1 MTLTNAAPPADPSG
15 TTAGT
20 ARERREAKARRRRN
34 ARASVVATLVVVLAM
49 GGGGFAWYVVS
60 QTDDLTTQN
69 AAARQLLSTSDG
81 KVAEQTTRVALSAQ
95 IGAVDAF
102 LAEPFL
108 TRITTGTADA
118 RESLEA
124 ATGAVQ
130 TSMVE
135 FARDE
140 VAAARKSLE
149 ATEAR
154 AQKVYTATEG
164 KGVDDAV
171 RARLQEALTT
181 TAAATDAAGE
191 SVAGTDLA
199 ALEQAALDL
208 STNRSV
214 VALATETL
222 SAAQDEITCP
232 APDQVWDPDSGR
244 VPSSALSPIPWAP
257 THMVRTDVLDGLI
270 ELDAAYREEF
280 GEHLTINSS
289 YRSYEAQASIYDPS
303 SPIAAPPGCSNHG
316 LGLAVDIGGGVETF
330 DTVQYNWLKQHAETY
345 GWVHP
350 AFAEPDGR
358 VPEPWH
364 WESVLARAGA

>member
-1 MTLTNAAPPADPSG
+1 M
-15 TTAGT
+15 
-20 ARERREAKARRRRN
+20 RRRRN
-34 ARASVVATLVVVLAM
+34 TRAMIVATLVIVLVM

-60 QTDDLTTQN
+60 AGDDLAAQN
-69 AAARQLLSTSDG
+69 TAARQLLSTSDG
-81 KVAEQTTRVALSAQ
+81 KVAEQTTRVSLSAE
-95 IGAVDAF
+95 ITEVEAL
-102 LAEPFL
+102 LAEPVL
-108 TRITTGTADA
+108 TRITRGTADA
-118 RESLEA
+118 SDALGA
-124 ATGAVQ
+124 ATAAVRA
-130 TSMVE
+130 SMVE
-135 FARDE
+135 FARGE
-140 VAAARKSLE
+140 VEAARKSLE
-149 ATEAR
+149 SAEAR
-154 AQKVYTATEG
+154 AEKVYAATEG

-181 TAAATDAAGE
+181 TASATAAAGD
-191 SVAGTDLA
+191 SVAGADLA
-199 ALEQAALDL
+199 ELEKAALDL
-208 STNRSV
+208 SSNRSV
-214 VALATETL
+214 VTLATETL

-232 APDQVWDPDSGR
+232 APDQVWDPDSGN

-257 THMVRTDVLDGLI
+257 THLVRTDVLDGLI
-270 ELDAAYREEF
+270 ELDAAYRAEF

-316 LGLAVDIGGGVETF
+316 LGLAVDIGGGVQTF
-330 DTVQYNWLKQHAETY
+330 DTVQYTWLKEHAEAY

>member
-1 MTLTNAAPPADPSG
+1 MM
-15 TTAGT
+15 
-20 ARERREAKARRRRN
+20 
-34 ARASVVATLVVVLAM
+34 VATTLVVILVM
-49 GGGGFAWYVVS
+49 GGGGFAWYLVS
-60 QTDDLTTQN
+60 ESDDLATQN
-69 AAARQLLSTSDG
+69 AAARHLLSTSDG
-81 KVAEQTTRVALSAQ
+81 KVTEQATRVSLSAE
-95 IGAVDAF
+95 IAEVDAL
-102 LAEPFL
+102 LAEPVL
-108 TRITTGTADA
+108 TRIMTGTSDA
-118 RESLEA
+118 RDSLGA

-130 TSMVE
+130 ASMVE

-149 ATEAR
+149 TAEAR
-154 AQKVYTATEG
+154 AEKVYTATEG

-171 RARLQEALTT
+171 RASLQEALTT
-181 TAAATDAAGE
+181 TSAAMAAAGDTIAG
-191 SVAGTDLA
+191 SDLA
-199 ALEQAALDL
+199 ELEQAALDL

-222 SAAQDEITCP
+222 SAAQDAITCP
-232 APDQVWDPDSGR
+232 APDQVWDPDSGA

-270 ELDAAYREEF
+270 ELDAAYRKEF

-345 GWVHP
+345 GWTHP

-364 WESVLARAGA
+364 WESVLARDGV